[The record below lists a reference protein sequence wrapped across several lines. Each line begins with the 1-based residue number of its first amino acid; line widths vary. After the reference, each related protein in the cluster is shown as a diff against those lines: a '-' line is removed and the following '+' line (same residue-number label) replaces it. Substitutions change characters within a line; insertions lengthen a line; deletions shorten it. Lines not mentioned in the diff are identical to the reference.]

1 MKKRTKTIF
10 LGLCIIGSFFI
21 YCVFYYSNM
30 LKNAPFR
37 FSDFESIDIQ
47 YGLRDSMLNTYN
59 SATQDYQYL
68 NKNNEVVKEKLKLS
82 NDDLLFL
89 HRKAMEMG
97 FWNVDDDMT
106 TARQDSAQG
115 AKIPRYILE
124 YKYKD
129 KSKRVVLDADYP
141 GNQKMK
147 DAAKTTIEKVL
158 DRINVTYAR
167 K

>member
-1 MKKRTKTIF
+1 MSKRAKTIF

-37 FSDFESIDIQ
+37 YSDFEYIYVQ
-47 YGLRDSMLNTYN
+47 YGLPDSMFNSYH
-59 SATQDYQYL
+59 SATQEYQYVNL
-68 NKNNEVVKEKLKLS
+68 ENEIVKKKLKLTD
-82 NDDLLFL
+82 DDLLFL

-106 TARQDSAQG
+106 TTGTDSLEKQNV
-115 AKIPRYILE
+115 PRYILE

-129 KSKRVVLDADYP
+129 KGKTVTMDTDYP
-141 GNQKMK
+141 GNQKMMS
-147 DAAKTTIEKVL
+147 AAKTTIEAVL
-158 DRINVTYAR
+158 DRINVANAR
-167 K
+167 

>member
-1 MKKRTKTIF
+1 MSKKTRAIF

-30 LKNAPFR
+30 IKNAPYR
-37 FSDFESIDIQ
+37 FSDFEYLTIQ
-47 YGLRDSMLNTYN
+47 YGVRDSILNSFN
-59 SATQDYQYL
+59 SATQEYQYL
-68 NKNNEVVKEKLKLS
+68 NKQNEVVKKKLKLTD
-82 NDDLLFL
+82 DDLLYL

-106 TARQDSAQG
+106 TPRKDSLEG
-115 AKIPRYILE
+115 RDIPRYILE
-124 YKYKD
+124 YKYKE
-129 KSKRVVLDADYP
+129 KGKKVTLDADYP

-158 DRINVTYAR
+158 DMINVANAR
-167 K
+167 

>member
-1 MKKRTKTIF
+1 MSKKTRAIF

-30 LKNAPFR
+30 IKNAPYR
-37 FSDFESIDIQ
+37 FSDFEYLTIQ
-47 YGLRDSMLNTYN
+47 YGVRDSILNSFN
-59 SATQDYQYL
+59 SATQEYQYL
-68 NKNNEVVKEKLKLS
+68 NKQNEVVKKKLKLTD
-82 NDDLLFL
+82 DDLLYL

-106 TARQDSAQG
+106 TPRKDSLEG
-115 AKIPRYILE
+115 RDIPRYILE
-124 YKYKD
+124 YKYKE
-129 KSKRVVLDADYP
+129 KGKKVTLDADYP

-158 DRINVTYAR
+158 DLINVANAG
-167 K
+167 

>member
-1 MKKRTKTIF
+1 MKQRTKAIF

-30 LKNAPFR
+30 VKNAPYR
-37 FSDFESIDIQ
+37 FSDFKYVSIR
-47 YGLRDSMLNTYN
+47 YGTPDSMYN
-59 SATQDYQYL
+59 SYNSETQEYQFI
-68 NKNNEVVKEKLKLS
+68 NRSNEVVKSKLKLS
-82 NDDLLFL
+82 KDDLLFL

-106 TARQDSAQG
+106 TVRTDSAKG
-115 AKIPRYILE
+115 ADVPRYILE
-124 YKYKD
+124 FRYKEKG
-129 KSKRVVLDADYP
+129 KTVTLDADYP

-158 DRINVTYAR
+158 DMINVANAR
-167 K
+167 

>member
-97 FWNVDDDMT
+97 FWNVDNDMT
-106 TARQDSAQG
+106 TPRQDSTQG
-115 AKIPRYILE
+115 VKVPRYILE

>member
-1 MKKRTKTIF
+1 MTKRTKAIF

-30 LKNAPFR
+30 IKNAPYR
-37 FSDFESIDIQ
+37 FSDFEYITIS
-47 YGLRDSMLNTYN
+47 YGTRDSMLNQYN

-68 NKNNEVVKEKLKLS
+68 NRSNQVVKQKLKLTD
-82 NDDLLFL
+82 DDLLYL

-106 TARQDSAQG
+106 TPRKDSLEG
-115 AKIPRYILE
+115 RDVPRYTLE
-124 YKYKD
+124 YKYKE
-129 KSKRVVLDADYP
+129 KRKQVTLDADYA

-147 DAAKTTIEKVL
+147 DATKTTIEKVL
-158 DRINVTYAR
+158 EMINIANAR
-167 K
+167 